1 MEIVANKYYLSNQSQ
16 TRSLKK
22 AMIAGLD
29 LGYSDVG
36 IMEMLDKDNM
46 EGGWIRNPRR
56 RSTDLQIVK
65 RKYENKRGCE
75 TKVNLE
81 IPKTTLTVKGR

>member
-1 MEIVANKYYLSNQSQ
+1 MEIAAKKHYLSKVFYQSQ

-22 AMIAGLD
+22 AMLAGLD

-46 EGGWIRNPRR
+46 DKKPQTPLHRFTN
-56 RSTDLQIVK
+56 
-65 RKYENKRGCE
+65 CE
-75 TKVNLE
+75 KK
-81 IPKTTLTVKGR
+81 I

>member
-46 EGGWIRNPRR
+46 DKKPQTPLHRFTNCG
-56 RSTDLQIVK
+56 K
-65 RKYENKRGCE
+65 
-75 TKVNLE
+75 
-81 IPKTTLTVKGR
+81 KT

>member
-65 RKYENKRGCE
+65 KK
-75 TKVNLE
+75 
-81 IPKTTLTVKGR
+81 I

>member
-22 AMIAGLD
+22 AMLAGLD

-56 RSTDLQIVK
+56 RSTDLQIVE
-65 RKYENKRGCE
+65 RKHENQPAE
-75 TKVNLE
+75 N
-81 IPKTTLTVKGR
+81 I

>member
-1 MEIVANKYYLSNQSQ
+1 MEIVANRYYLSNQSQ

-65 RKYENKRGCE
+65 KNMKIKEAVKL
-75 TKVNLE
+75 KS
-81 IPKTTLTVKGR
+81 IMKSPKQR

>member
-22 AMIAGLD
+22 AMLAGLD

-65 RKYENKRGCE
+65 KKYENKRGRE
-75 TKVNLE
+75 TKVNHE
-81 IPKTTLTVKGR
+81 ISKTTLTVKGG